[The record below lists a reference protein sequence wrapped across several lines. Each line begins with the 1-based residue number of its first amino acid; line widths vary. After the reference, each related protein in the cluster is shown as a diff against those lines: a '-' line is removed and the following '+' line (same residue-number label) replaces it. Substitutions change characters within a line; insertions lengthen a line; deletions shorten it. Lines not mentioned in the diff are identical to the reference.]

1 MKLLVDAGNTHISWA
16 THPGRAGTLSE
27 IHHFKFSAKKAEQ
40 SFAKQWSEL
49 RSLKEIVVANVVG
62 AEFSEL
68 LTQWSQNALSLTPK
82 YIYPKKKA
90 AGVSCG
96 YLQPEHLGADRWA
109 AMVGAWQQCHHA
121 LCVVDVGSAL
131 TIDVVDSTGTH
142 QGGLIAPGLKMMRNS
157 LLSKTKNIKNNASDG
172 LTGKVPKLL
181 ARDTADAIELGSL
194 YAMVALIDRVVQ
206 DVRLELGMELHN
218 FITGGEGA
226 TVLPLVHDSFQYQ
239 PDLVLNGLYLLS
251 RTTRKK

>member
-1 MKLLVDAGNTHISWA
+1 MKLLIDAGNTHISWA
-16 THPGRAGTLSE
+16 THPGRGGKLSE
-27 IHHFKFSAKKAEQ
+27 RRDFKFNRRKAAEMF
-40 SFAKQWSEL
+40 SKQWSDL
-49 RSLKEIVVANVVG
+49 GALKEIVVANVAG
-62 AEFSEL
+62 TEFSEL
-68 LTQWSQNALSLTPK
+68 LTQWSQNTFSLTPNF
-82 YIYPKKKA
+82 ISAKKRA

-109 AMVGAWQQCHHA
+109 AIVGAWQRCHNA

-131 TIDVVDSTGTH
+131 TIDVVDATGKH

-157 LLSKTKNIKNNASDG
+157 LLSKTKNIKDNSAQG
-172 LTGKVPKLL
+172 LTGQVPKLL

-194 YAMVALIDRVVQ
+194 YAIVALIDRVVA
-206 DVRLELGMELHN
+206 DVRVELGMELHN

-239 PDLVLNGLYLLS
+239 PDLVLNGLYILS
-251 RTTRKK
+251 RTRREK